1 MQVTLFL
8 DFVFRGY
15 FSTIGRG
22 FRSRGLYLSHFGKRK
37 KMIRINEMFCSLQ
50 GESTFAGLPCYFIR
64 LSGCNLRCSYCDTA
78 YAFAEGR
85 EVSIE
90 EILREAAEASKP
102 WRGAGFSGHLLPL
115 VEVTGGEP
123 MTQKETPELLRRL
136 CDAGYTVLLE
146 TNGSLEPDEVDGRV
160 IKIVDVKAPS
170 SGENPKNLPGILEK
184 LGGSDEV
191 KFVLGSREDYDWM
204 KDFLR
209 ERPRLT
215 ERCTVL
221 VSWCDLARAP
231 QGQGLKPVPEGHHP
245 VSRRWLAEAILRD
258 CLPVRMQVQLHKV
271 LWAETERGR

>member
-64 LSGCNLRCSYCDTA
+64 LAGCNLRCSYCDTA
-78 YAFAEGR
+78 YAIAEGR
-85 EVSIE
+85 EVSIA
-90 EILREAAEASKP
+90 EILREVDAAARP
-102 WRGAGFSGHLLPL
+102 WRGAGLSGHLLPL

-123 MTQKETPELLRRL
+123 LAQKETPELLRRL

-170 SGENPKNLPGILEK
+170 SGESSKNLPGILEK